1 MFSLSPNRNEQ
12 TTLTILQCFIADE
25 EMFEGEDRYARND
38 LKTWL
43 AAHGAKDGDGGGG
56 GGGLRSN
63 VTSPRSPRKNKKK
76 GGGEEKAEGGYAI
89 ETGTA

>member
-1 MFSLSPNRNEQ
+1 MFPNENQ

-25 EMFEGEDRYARND
+25 EMFEGDDRYARND

-43 AAHGAKDGDGGGG
+43 EAHGAKDGGGQ
-56 GGGLRSN
+56 RSN
-63 VTSPRSPRKNKKK
+63 LPSPRSPKRNKK
-76 GGGEEKAEGGYAI
+76 GGGEGKEDGGYAV

>member
-1 MFSLSPNRNEQ
+1 M

-43 AAHGAKDGDGGGG
+43 EAHGAKDGGDGA
-56 GGGLRSN
+56 RSN
-63 VTSPRSPRKNKKK
+63 LTSPRSPKRNKK
-76 GGGEEKAEGGYAI
+76 GGGEGKEDGGYAV